1 LVYEEGPRNVQRRNL
16 LKNFESA
23 KYLNNIRKAKVTYY
37 YPSQLTR
44 DRDKYNRLAVCV
56 GDF

>member
-37 YPSQLTR
+37 YPSQLKR